1 MAEILPG
8 KLELFLAGWSFVLT
22 SWNVFRAGLS
32 LFPAGC
38 SLILANWN
46 LFLNLLPEFVP
57 EFSWN

>member
-8 KLELFLAGWSFVLT
+8 KLESLLAGWSLVLT
-22 SWNVFRAGLS
+22 SWNVFLAGLS
-32 LFPAGC
+32 LFLAGC
-38 SLILANWN
+38 SLFLANWN